1 MKKILKEYWGRK
13 NEKVF
18 FKIAKDTGLKYIL
31 VFILLI
37 FIKYIDKTDLTKQT
51 EFFSLNLY
59 EGIISIVSLLYLF
72 NYRPRDRK
80 IQLISERMRYK
91 SGISFIR
98 EIIWSIFLFLLGNII
113 VSLFTEDKNIHIYF
127 NLMVLIRFYFS
138 EMMLITGMSFF
149 GFLIVIILASVGVY
163 TIGVFDLRWWALIT
177 GMLSIWNYV
186 NSIEFVIL
194 LRKGKNLSI
203 ENIPNKVHYMWQ
215 RNKILGYILSVLLF
229 ASLLIADSLENACI
243 VSLDQINLRILTFA
257 VLSTFVAVLYLISV
271 SFLRPQKKTINTII
285 DIIKLPKWKKYI
297 AQHLVLQR
305 KSK

>member
-1 MKKILKEYWGRK
+1 
-13 NEKVF
+13 
-18 FKIAKDTGLKYIL
+18 
-31 VFILLI
+31 
-37 FIKYIDKTDLTKQT
+37 
-51 EFFSLNLY
+51 
-59 EGIISIVSLLYLF
+59 
-72 NYRPRDRK
+72 
-80 IQLISERMRYK
+80 
-91 SGISFIR
+91 
-98 EIIWSIFLFLLGNII
+98 
-113 VSLFTEDKNIHIYF
+113 
-127 NLMVLIRFYFS
+127 
-138 EMMLITGMSFF
+138 MSFF
-149 GFLIVIILASVGVY
+149 GFLTVIILASVGVY

-177 GMLSIWNYV
+177 GMLTIWNYV

-194 LRKGKNLSI
+194 LRKGKNLSS

-271 SFLRPQKKTINTII
+271 SLLRPQKKTINTII